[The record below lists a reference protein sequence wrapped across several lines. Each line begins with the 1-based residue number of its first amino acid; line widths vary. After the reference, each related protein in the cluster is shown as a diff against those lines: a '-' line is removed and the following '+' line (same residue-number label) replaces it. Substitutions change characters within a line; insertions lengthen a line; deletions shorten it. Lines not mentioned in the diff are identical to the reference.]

1 MGTSSSAAAAAP
13 GGKALGASAWH
24 QLLRVLKVT
33 LPLALILEAACK
45 VGPDYQRPKVQVPSA
60 FKEAPPPGW
69 KEAQPRDEISK
80 GDWWVV
86 FDDPALDGLEK
97 QATSANQSLRAAVER
112 VDQSRALA
120 RVTQA
125 QLYPAVSANINATR
139 EHVGANRPLPPGVT
153 ATSYS
158 YSTFE
163 LPLEA
168 SYEVDIVGKVRR
180 SLEAARADYQASVA
194 AYQTVLLTLKS
205 DLAQDYFNLR
215 YLDAD
220 RAVLQ
225 DNIKVQQDFL
235 DLTRKRHDGGL
246 ASGLDVAAAETQL
259 DTTQALYVG
268 DERQRQELE
277 HAIAVLL
284 GKPASEFSLPPHPLD
299 LQPPVLPEG
308 LPADLLERRPDVA
321 QAERQM
327 AAASARIGVARS
339 AYYPDLSLTAGGGY
353 LSGSLGNLISGPSSE
368 WFITPLLSV
377 PVFQG
382 GRIKANYQ
390 YAQAVYREAV
400 DNYSQQVLTAFQ
412 QVEDGL
418 SDLRV
423 LENQGRA
430 QDLAVGASRRSV
442 DISTAR
448 YKEGLA
454 EYLEVL
460 TAEGVLLNNQR
471 LSSQILGMRLVSS
484 VQLINALGGGWADQR
499 TP

>member
-1 MGTSSSAAAAAP
+1 MMTWSSAAAA
-13 GGKALGASAWH
+13 GLDGAAIGTRAWPWFPA
-24 QLLRVLKVT
+24 LRVAL
-33 LPLALILEAACK
+33 LLALILEAACT
-45 VGPDYQRPKVQVPSA
+45 VGPDYQRPKVEVPAA

-86 FDDPALDGLEK
+86 FGDPVLDALEK
-97 QATSANQSLRAAVER
+97 EATSANQSLKAAVER

-125 QLYPAVSANINATR
+125 QLYPAVSAEISATR

-158 YSTFE
+158 YSTFD

-168 SYEVDIVGKVRR
+168 SYEIDIFGKVRR
-180 SLEAARADYQASVA
+180 SLQAARADYQASVA

-220 RAVLQ
+220 RVVLQ
-225 DNIKVQQDFL
+225 QNIKVQQDFL

-246 ASGLDVAAAETQL
+246 ASGLEVAAAETQL
-259 DTTQALYVG
+259 NTTEALYVG
-268 DERQRQELE
+268 DERQRDQLE

-284 GKPASEFSLPPHPLD
+284 GKPASEFSLPPNP
-299 LQPPVLPEG
+299 QSPAPPVLPAG

-321 QAERQM
+321 EAERQM
-327 AAASARIGVARS
+327 AAASARIGVARA

-353 LSGSLGNLISGPSSE
+353 LSSSLDNLISGPSSQ

-400 DNYSQQVLTAFQ
+400 DNYSEQVLTAFQ

-423 LENQGRA
+423 LENQGQA
-430 QDLAVGASRRSV
+430 QDQAVRSSQRSV

-460 TAEGVLLNNQR
+460 VAEGTLLNNQR
-471 LSSQILGMRLVSS
+471 LSSQILSMRLVSS

>member
-1 MGTSSSAAAAAP
+1 MVKRPSAAAMPDGTPRRASTR
-13 GGKALGASAWH
+13 LG
-24 QLLRVLKVT
+24 QLLA
-33 LPLALILEAACK
+33 PAIIALALILEAACT
-45 VGPDYQRPKVQVPSA
+45 VGPNYQRPKVEVPPA

-69 KEAQPRDEISK
+69 KDAQPRDEISK

-86 FDDPALDGLEK
+86 FGDPVLNGLEK
-97 QATSANQSLRAAVER
+97 QATSANQNLKAAVER
-112 VDQSRALA
+112 VDESRALA

-125 QLYPAVSANINATR
+125 QLYPAVSADVSASR
-139 EHVGANRPLPPGVT
+139 EHVGANRPITPGVT

-158 YSTFE
+158 YNTFE
-163 LPLEA
+163 LPLDA
-168 SYEVDIVGKVRR
+168 SYEVDIFGKVRR
-180 SLEAARADYQASVA
+180 SLQASRADYQASVA

-225 DNIKVQQDFL
+225 ENIKVQQDFL
-235 DLTRKRHDGGL
+235 DLTRKRYQGGL

-259 DTTQALYVG
+259 NATKALYVG
-268 DERQRQELE
+268 DERQRDELE
-277 HAIAVLL
+277 HAVAVLL
-284 GKPASEFSLPPHPLD
+284 GRPAAEFSLPANPLD
-299 LQPPVLPEG
+299 LSPPVLPPG

-321 QAERQM
+321 EAERQM
-327 AAASARIGVARS
+327 AAASARIGVARA
-339 AYYPDLSLTAGGGY
+339 AYYPDLSLTASGGY
-353 LSGSLGNLISGPSSE
+353 LSSSLTNLISGPSTE
-368 WFITPLLSV
+368 WFVTPLLAV

-400 DNYSQQVLTAFQ
+400 DNYGEQVLTAFQ

-423 LENQGRA
+423 LEDQGHA
-430 QDLAVGASRRSV
+430 QNLAVQASQRSV
-442 DISTAR
+442 NISTAR

-460 TAEGVLLNNQR
+460 TAEAALLNNQR